1 MLTLADFPDTQPDTI
16 PGLVYSP
23 QWHREQEMQ
32 ERAWLDDYA
41 QWGLNIGARFVQD

>member
-16 PGLVYSP
+16 PGLAYSIE
-23 QWHREQEMQ
+23 WHREQEAM

-41 QWGLNIGARFVQD
+41 RWGLDLGARVVQD